1 MDWYNFHH
9 PFSRIITLLIR
20 TCIVLGIIA
29 VGSLEDAYTQAL
41 TKSQLM
47 DKIAFTEKLLSTTR
61 EKQDRSLMDLN
72 LVDKQLV
79 LRTQLLRTLSNDIKE
94 QDRQVQDLSRQIFGL
109 ENNLISVRDQ
119 YAETVKYAY
128 KNFHADN
135 FWLSLLSST
144 NLSEAYY
151 RSLYFVEFSKYKAQ
165 QIQTI
170 QEQQE
175 SLAQQKNEK
184 LKSLEEKKKL
194 QLQKELEIKSLER
207 TQLEQERL
215 IRILRKKEKTYVK
228 RISSDRE
235 RLRELIAEIDTKYG
249 EVPEFNEFKDI
260 EKAFEREKGFHYW
273 PVPTNKGVVVG
284 EYGTTRDAF
293 GNRIEND
300 GVYIRTSKGQYI
312 RSIFQGKVTGVTN
325 IQMNGYVVIIEHG
338 AYRSVYANLE
348 SYSVNPG
355 DMIGAKQVIGT
366 VRTEPRTNESLL
378 HFLIYKAPDQFLD
391 PEEWI
396 FVD

>member
-119 YAETVKYAY
+119 YAETVKYSY